1 MGSLIY
7 QWIDLLW
14 LPLGF
19 FAVAPKF
26 RWLTLG
32 FIAACLLMMRMQ
44 IELMVYTG
52 YETGILPLMTSHI
65 QTRGLLTYGV
75 FMALFLILANFSNR
89 TQKVVFLAASITIFI
104 AAFLVSTVLMM
115 L

>member
-52 YETGILPLMTSHI
+52 YETGILPFMTSHI
-65 QTRGLLTYGV
+65 QTRGLLTYG
-75 FMALFLILANFSNR
+75 ILANFSNR

>member
-14 LPLGF
+14 LPLGW

-32 FIAACLLMMRMQ
+32 FIAACLLMLRMQ

-52 YETGILPLMTSHI
+52 YESGILPFMTSNV
-65 QTRGLLTYGV
+65 QTRGLVTYSV
-75 FMALFLILANFSNR
+75 FIALFLILANFSGR
-89 TQKVVFLAASITIFI
+89 SQKVVFMSASITVFI
-104 AAFLVSTVLMM
+104 AAFLVSTLLMVL
-115 L
+115 

>member
-44 IELMVYTG
+44 IELMVYFG
-52 YETGILPLMTSHI
+52 KFFQQNAESRVFSGLYRHIYCSFSGI
-65 QTRGLLTYGV
+65 
-75 FMALFLILANFSNR
+75 NR
-89 TQKVVFLAASITIFI
+89 TYDVIS
-104 AAFLVSTVLMM
+104 
-115 L
+115 